1 MAEPVN
7 TVTWRILVADPLGEE
22 GLALLREHAEVD
34 VRIGLKED
42 ELVAI
47 ISNYDAL
54 VVRSGVQVTARII
67 DAAKRLQVIGRAGV
81 GTDNIDLE
89 AATRHGI
96 LVVNAPTSNTIAA
109 AEHTIAMMLALARH
123 IPVADATMRKGGW
136 DRSRFVGI
144 EVRDK
149 VLGLIGLGRIGAEVA
164 RRAQGLAMHVIAYD
178 PFVSAEHAA
187 RLNVQLVDLPELLR
201 TADFISLHTPQ
212 TAQTRGMI
220 NAQTLALVKP
230 TARILNVARG
240 GLIDE
245 TALLAA
251 LDEGRLAGAA
261 IDVFPQEPPPPD
273 SRLRSHPK
281 VILTPHLGG
290 STQEAQ
296 VGVSVD
302 VARQIIDVFEG
313 RLAEHAVNAPLV
325 SAETLAALVPYF
337 DLVERLAR
345 FYAQIG
351 EGRIEQVRLVYSGE
365 IARYDTTPLRAAAIK
380 GLLERVTDERINLV
394 NAHLIARRRGL
405 EIVEEKTTEV
415 GHYTHLVTLIV
426 ESDRGVRK
434 VGGILLHGEPH
445 IVRLDDYWVDFVP
458 QGRLLVS
465 HNLDQPG
472 VIGAVGTILGNAN
485 VNIAFMQVGRD
496 APRHQAIMIVG
507 VDDPIPPDV
516 FSQVL
521 RVKALFNVKMVEM

>member
-1 MAEPVN
+1 
-7 TVTWRILVADPLGEE
+7 LGEE
-22 GLALLREHAEVD
+22 GLALLRKHAEVD
-34 VRIGLKED
+34 VRTGLKED

-47 ISNYDAL
+47 IGDYDGL
-54 VVRSGVQVTARII
+54 VVRSGVQVTARIL
-67 DAAKRLQVIGRAGV
+67 DAARKLQVIGRAGV

-123 IPVADATMRKGGW
+123 IPMADATMRKGGW
-136 DRSRFVGI
+136 DRTKFVGV

-149 VLGLIGLGRIGAEVA
+149 VLGLIGLGRIGTEVA
-164 RRAQGLAMHVIAYD
+164 KRAQALAMEVIAFD
-178 PFVSAEHAA
+178 PFVSADHAA
-187 RLNVQLVDLPELLR
+187 RVNVKLVELPELLR

-212 TAQTRGMI
+212 TPQTRKII
-220 NAQTLALVKP
+220 NAEALSLVKP
-230 TARILNVARG
+230 TARIINVARG

-245 TALLAA
+245 DALLAA

-261 IDVFPQEPPPPD
+261 IDVFPQEPPPAE

-296 VGVSVD
+296 IGVSVD

-345 FYAQIG
+345 FYVQIG
-351 EGRIEQVRLVYSGE
+351 GGRIEQVRLVYSGE
-365 IARYDTTPLRAAAIK
+365 IAGYDTTPLRAAAIK

-405 EIVEEKTTEV
+405 EIVEEKTTEA
-415 GHYTHLVTLIV
+415 GHYTNLVTLEV
-426 ESDRGVRK
+426 ESDQGTRK

-465 HNLDQPG
+465 HNMDQPG
-472 VIGAVGTILGNAN
+472 VIGSVGTILGNAN

-496 APRHQAIMIVG
+496 APRHKAIMIVG
-507 VDDPIPPDV
+507 VDDPIPPKV
-516 FSQVL
+516 FEQVVGL
-521 RVKALFNVKMVEM
+521 KALYNVKLVEM